1 MTIDQL
7 IDIPLTSRA
16 ERIVPPIV
24 METYRT
30 VQNGHGLDETL
41 LEQSVRDLTNTNEL
55 QQ

>member
-1 MTIDQL
+1 MTIDKL

-24 METYRT
+24 IETFRT
-30 VQNGHGLDETL
+30 VQNGHGLDEVL
-41 LEQSVRDLTNTNEL
+41 LEQSVRDLSETQEI